1 MESIVVNPMSLVA
14 MTTYHRKT
22 CTDNIGVTYGL
33 LYAQQEELTY
43 KVTLTA
49 PLGTYTTNS

>member
-14 MTTYHRKT
+14 MTAYHRKT